1 VCFTSTEFT
10 ATRLCSSGRP
20 WNRRL
25 CHNAFTSNR
34 APSRDWNPQ
43 LTSVFDPCASMDDFG
58 DDRRPL
64 SVAQQAGCIWPSMLM
79 RDMTLTLISTQFAA
93 ADPVSLPCVATIRS
107 CDCRRYATRRQVW
120 LSVPAID
127 ARGGS
132 QMLVLNALQATHRD
146 ITGLS
151 FCCGAWRH
159 TRSST
164 RLSAIRQL
172 AK

>member
-20 WNRRL
+20 CIRRL
-25 CHNAFTSNR
+25 YHNALTSNR
-34 APSRDWNPQ
+34 APSRDWKAQ

-64 SVAQQAGCIWPSMLM
+64 SVIRQAGSASWPRMLT

-93 ADPVSLPCVATIRS
+93 ADPVSLPCVATIGS
-107 CDCRRYATRRQVW
+107 CDCRRYATSRQVC

-132 QMLVLNALQATHRD
+132 RMFLLNALQATRKD
-146 ITGLS
+146 TMGLS
-151 FCCGAWRH
+151 FG
-159 TRSST
+159 
-164 RLSAIRQL
+164 
-172 AK
+172 